1 MHHPMAPPKS
11 LVPRH
16 YGQRGPHCGVSLDIH
31 HSLGPPWGHAGLV
44 KGGCVRVA
52 CPEDAGPFVTPELFL
67 LVCKPSRP
75 SWELLRPVENPMASA
90 EAGWCWRGAGRAPAC
105 EFARDPLC
113 WIRNGC
119 QKELDSRLAW
129 HLGCLPDP
137 LVEGTMAIM
146 VTKKFLLRR
155 RRACVA

>member
-1 MHHPMAPPKS
+1 MQGRLSPLSYFYWCVNRAV
-11 LVPRH
+11 L
-16 YGQRGPHCGVSLDIH
+16 
-31 HSLGPPWGHAGLV
+31 LGN
-44 KGGCVRVA
+44 
-52 CPEDAGPFVTPELFL
+52 F
-67 LVCKPSRP
+67 
-75 SWELLRPVENPMASA
+75 LRPVENPMASA

-146 VTKKFLLRR
+146 LTKKFLLRR